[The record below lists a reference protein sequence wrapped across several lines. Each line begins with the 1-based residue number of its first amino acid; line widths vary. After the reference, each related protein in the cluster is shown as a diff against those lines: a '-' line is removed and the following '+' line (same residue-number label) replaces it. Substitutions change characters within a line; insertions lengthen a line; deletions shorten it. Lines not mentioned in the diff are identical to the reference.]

1 MIETINDLFLQYAAL
16 RDTIDSIRAE
26 IPQLVEAEKTADEIK
41 ERIQAYAKE
50 HGETS
55 AFGWEVKLS
64 YRKVWDTKR
73 LELDHPELKIYQ
85 NETQIASV
93 KKVKQAGQGL
103 IEFILIMLFVVPMA
117 CGFLNAWWIGY

>member
-1 MIETINDLFLQYAAL
+1 MIETINDLFLQYAAM

-64 YRKVWDTKR
+64 SRMIWDTKR
-73 LELDHPELKIYQ
+73 LERDHPELKIYQ

-103 IEFILIMLFVVPMA
+103 IEFILIMLFVVPMT
-117 CGFLNAWWIGY
+117 CGFIHAVMIGY